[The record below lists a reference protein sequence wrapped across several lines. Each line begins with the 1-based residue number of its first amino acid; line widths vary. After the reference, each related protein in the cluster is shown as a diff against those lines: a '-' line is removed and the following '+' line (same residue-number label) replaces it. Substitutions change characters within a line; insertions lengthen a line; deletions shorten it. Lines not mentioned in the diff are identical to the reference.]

1 MKEIKITGL
10 LAPTEIAG
18 YLPDLRKQG
27 TGDTANAVFTPLSE
41 IPLNVF
47 ANFPWG
53 EVIFHR
59 ITTFQP
65 TEGWEDFQEVDNG

>member
-1 MKEIKITGL
+1 MREIKIQGQLNDLILTGS
-10 LAPTEIAG
+10 
-18 YLPDLRKQG
+18 LPRIEEQG
-27 TGDTANAVFTPLSE
+27 TGDTANAIFTPLSE